1 MDSTNR
7 IIQTFSHINRKDFVL
22 PKYKNEAYGD
32 YPLSIG
38 YGQTI
43 SQPSTVAFMLK
54 LLNPSRGDKI
64 LDVGSG
70 SGWTTALLAYLVG
83 DKGKVIGIELIP
95 ELVELGR
102 KNLQKYKF
110 TNAQIFLAQKELGYK
125 KEALYDKILVSAA
138 VPKLPQQLLGQL
150 KPKGIMVVPIQNALW
165 KITKTRE
172 YTYRKGVYPG
182 FVFVPLKTQSF

>member
-1 MDSTNR
+1 MSISKQITSA
-7 IIQTFSHINRKDFVL
+7 FSHIHRADFVL

-32 YPLSIG
+32 YPLSSG

-54 LLNPSRGDKI
+54 LLNPSRGDKV

-70 SGWTTALLAYLVG
+70 SGWTTTLLAYLVG
-83 DKGKVIGIELIP
+83 DKGKVIGVELIP

-110 TNAQIFLAQKELGYK
+110 TKAQILLAQKKLGYK
-125 KEALYDKILVSAA
+125 KEAPYDKILVSAA
-138 VPKLPQQLLGQL
+138 AAKLPQQLLGQL

-182 FVFVPLKTQSF
+182 FVFVPLKT